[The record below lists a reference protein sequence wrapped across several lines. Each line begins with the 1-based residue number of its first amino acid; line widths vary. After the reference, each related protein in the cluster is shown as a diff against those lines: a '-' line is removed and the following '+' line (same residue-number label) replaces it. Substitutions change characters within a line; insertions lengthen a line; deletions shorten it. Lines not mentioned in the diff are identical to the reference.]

1 MDAKTVR
8 ETIIKPKL
16 VDVFGTAI
24 ANTLVTKSIAAGMT
38 GGTEQ
43 EKLKLMI
50 EAICS
55 DPKVVGMWGAAQT
68 EKQKRAWIA
77 TL

>member
-8 ETIIKPKL
+8 ETIIKLRL
-16 VDVFGTAI
+16 VDVLGIAI

-43 EKLKLMI
+43 GKLKLMI

-55 DPKVVGMWGAAQT
+55 DQKVVGTWGAAQT
-68 EKQKRAWIA
+68 EKQKQAWLS